1 MRRRWT
7 LIGGIL
13 SLVTSAPAQWSMDGY
28 VVTFPTSVR
37 MQPDLASLVRSD
49 ASLFVEITRLRLR
62 PTLDVS
68 SSTYVRLE
76 YEVGATYTS
85 STAAF
90 MIASAPRGQI
100 LDLTWP
106 IHSGRWWDVLH
117 GVDRLFVKSMV
128 GSVDLTVGRQRIAW
142 GAGRIWNPTDLFN
155 PINPASYSK
164 IEKDGVDA
172 VRATVRVGDLSD
184 VSAVWNPQRHG
195 RSSGAVRARTNWDGI
210 DGAVM
215 AGRYEDRWVIGG
227 DVTGSIWDAGVR
239 AEGILNSTSSGEA
252 FTRWVAGI
260 DNQFTAR
267 WYGMAELLYNGEGQ
281 REPTRYELG
290 RLMSGQLLQL
300 ARRYLVVQ
308 SSYLLHPLVTAQ
320 ASMLRNLDDGSGFV
334 GGTVAISLTDESSL
348 AIGGQYSFGRGLSEY
363 WYYPRSLYVRT
374 DLFF

>member
-1 MRRRWT
+1 
-7 LIGGIL
+7 
-13 SLVTSAPAQWSMDGY
+13 MDGY
-28 VVTFPTSVR
+28 IVTFPTSVH
-37 MQPDLASLVRSD
+37 MQPDLANLTGSSN
-49 ASLFVEITRLRLR
+49 SSFVGITRARLR
-62 PTLDVS
+62 PTVDVT

-76 YEVGATYTS
+76 YEAAATYTS
-85 STAAF
+85 SSSALF
-90 MIASAPRGQI
+90 ASNTPRGQVV
-100 LDLTWP
+100 DLTWTV
-106 IHSGRWWDVLH
+106 HDDLSWDVLH
-117 GVDRLFVKSMV
+117 GIDRLFVKTMV
-128 GSVDLTVGRQRIAW
+128 GNVDLTLGRQRIAW

-172 VRATVRVGDLSD
+172 VQATVRVGDLSD
-184 VSAVWNPQRHG
+184 VSTVWNPQRHG

-239 AEGILNSTSSGEA
+239 AEAIVITTSSGDS
-252 FTRWVAGI
+252 FTRWVAGV

-267 WYGMAELLYNGEGQ
+267 WYGMAEFLYNGEGQ
-281 REPTRYELG
+281 NEPMRYELG
-290 RLMSGQLLQL
+290 RLMTGQLLQL
-300 ARRYLVVQ
+300 AQRYLVLQ

-334 GGTVAISLTDESSL
+334 GGTVAVSLTDESSL
-348 AIGGQYSFGRGLSEY
+348 AIGGQYSFGRELAEY
-363 WYYPRSLYVRT
+363 WYYPRSLYLRA